1 MEVKM
6 LSLFGLDKLATQIIG
21 GVIIV
26 VLLIGGYFYWKHTI
40 KAEALAEWNKA
51 QVEQVQREQ
60 AKLIENLT
68 IINKNQQDILKEI
81 GIQRQALE
89 KKFGD
94 VDNYLEKDSTT
105 KEYKGKSSS
114 DVLKR
119 TFKELNK

>member
-1 MEVKM
+1 
-6 LSLFGLDKLATQIIG
+6 
-21 GVIIV
+21 
-26 VLLIGGYFYWKHTI
+26 
-40 KAEALAEWNKA
+40 LAEWNKA